1 MTTAVAVSL
10 MISRVRRFT
19 SSNQS
24 SSLGRAASG
33 YPYGPRASPAG
44 GDEIAGDCRL
54 GSSGGESLP
63 SLEGQLLAF
72 SRRLGI
78 QYRVRERRRHLGR
91 DEVPRLLHL
100 TDLVAA
106 VRPLDAAHAQPT

>member
-33 YPYGPRASPAG
+33 YPYRPRASPAA

-54 GSSGGESLP
+54 GSSGSESLP
-63 SLEGQLLAF
+63 SLEGQLLAL
-72 SRRLGI
+72 SRRLGL
-78 QYRVRERRRHLGR
+78 QYSVRDRRRDLGT
-91 DEVPRLLHL
+91 DGVPRL
-100 TDLVAA
+100 T
-106 VRPLDAAHAQPT
+106 TY